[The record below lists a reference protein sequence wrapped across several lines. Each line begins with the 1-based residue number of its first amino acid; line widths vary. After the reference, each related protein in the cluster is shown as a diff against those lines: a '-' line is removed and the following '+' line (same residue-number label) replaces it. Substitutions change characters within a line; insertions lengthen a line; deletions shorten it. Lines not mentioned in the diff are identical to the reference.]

1 MQRSGLILLMAGLV
15 LTGPGSAWGEDKKP
29 WKADAG
35 RGEALAERLCANCH
49 LVGDGQKATAVAGI
63 PSLAAVAGF
72 DGMTRQRVT
81 NTLIAPHA
89 PMPDMQLTMHEI
101 GDLTAYLEKLIG
113 RKLESD
119 AGKGPEKARK
129 KPKYPSPS

>member
-1 MQRSGLILLMAGLV
+1 MQGSGLALLVVGLV
-15 LTGPGSAWGEDKKP
+15 LTVPGMARGEEKRP

-49 LVGDGQKATAVAGI
+49 IVGDGSKTTAVAGI
-63 PSLAAVAGF
+63 PSLSAVAGL

-89 PMPDMQLTMHEI
+89 PMPDMQLTMREI
-101 GDLTAYLEKLIG
+101 ADLTAYLEKLIG
-113 RKLESD
+113 RELESD
-119 AGKGPEKARK
+119 VEDGPDKARE
-129 KPKYPSPS
+129 KPKYPSRS